1 MLRAQKAGPS
11 PKMAACSR
19 THTREAHRNRFR
31 AGHGLPS
38 PGPDCTLDHS
48 ASQPTFPNSA
58 FMNSRVFIIWQS
70 QVGVGKD
77 VTTSFIHAGSSTPL
91 PSWKVT

>member
-38 PGPDCTLDHS
+38 PGPDRTLDHS
-48 ASQPTFPNSA
+48 ASQPTFPSSA

-77 VTTSFIHAGSSTPL
+77 VTTSFVHAGSSTPL
-91 PSWKVT
+91 PGWKVT